1 MAYRLRSPPLV
12 LRGILVGAAYYLG
25 SIVGFALKF
34 PAHSPSVLWPP
45 NSILLAALLLLP
57 RREWWVVFA
66 GALPAHLIVQ
76 LGSGVPAVMSL
87 AFFLSN
93 SSEALIGA
101 LLLRW
106 WIAALRFDSLKNA
119 GGFILAA
126 AIIAPF
132 LSSFLDAGLV
142 TLIGWK
148 ADGYWRVWRMRLP
161 SNALAA
167 LALVPVIV
175 LWVNGGA
182 GWLRRVWSRQRGEA
196 LVMFG
201 GLLAVS
207 AIVFGWEYPRRGA
220 APALMYLPLP
230 FLLWA
235 ALRFGPLGTS
245 TSLLILI
252 LVSLWDAA
260 QGIGPFT
267 DRAPAQN
274 VLSLQMFLLAI
285 SVPLILLAAV
295 IEERRKNATALRE
308 SEERFRAI
316 TDTAPVLIWMSGPD
330 KLCTFFNQGWLDFT
344 GRALEQELGNGWTEL
359 VHSEDY
365 ETCLGTYERSFDQR
379 RPFTMEY
386 RLRRYDG
393 EYRWIIDTAVPR
405 FAPDGSFLGYI
416 GSATDITER
425 KRAEEAL
432 AQNENQ
438 VRLFVEHT
446 PAAVAM
452 FDRNMRYIL
461 TSRRWLQDYNLGDVN
476 IIGWSHYEVFP
487 EIPERWKAFHRRA
500 LAGEVQSCEEDSFRR
515 LDGTTDWIR
524 WELHPW
530 RAADSEIGGII
541 MFTEAITERKKAEG
555 RLKVQYAITHVLSES
570 ASLAQAVPRVLRATC
585 ECLDWDYG
593 EVWMLDGRSNRLVL
607 QSWHAPSDEL
617 GDFVT
622 ASRGISLPLGNGL
635 PGTIGRTRTPAWIED
650 IESDSAS
657 SRALIAARSGLCS
670 AAGFPILLGDE
681 ILAVLTLFSRARRRP
696 DAEMLEL
703 MGSVAGQIAQ
713 FTERKRAEAALRE
726 SEAQLKLAMEAARIG
741 YWETDLASGRVM
753 RSDGYRTIL
762 GVEPQK
768 SVVTRED
775 FFSLVHPE
783 DRRLL
788 RTEADRWVETGS
800 GGDSEFRIV
809 RPDGTLI
816 WLACRAQVI
825 TDPQGRPTRIQGM
838 AVDITK
844 RKEAEEEIRTLK
856 ERLEAENVYLR
867 SEVSGAHRFGEIIG
881 SSKSILSVVRQ
892 AELVATTDT
901 TVLILGET
909 GTGKELLARA
919 VHARSKRSERPL
931 VKVNCS
937 ALPSE
942 LMESELFGH
951 EKGAFTG
958 ASARQ
963 IGRFELAD
971 GATIFLD
978 EIGELPLALQAKLLR
993 VLQEGEFERLGNP
1006 RTVKVNTRVIAAT
1019 NRDLAENVRKGLF
1032 RADLY
1037 YRLNVY
1043 PMYLP
1048 PLRKRKEDIEVL
1060 AATFLKETSQRLGRS
1075 FGPIPR
1081 RVLDALC
1088 AYDWPGNVRELQ
1100 NVIERAALIS
1110 ADKILQLPEGWESMS
1125 RLEEEPTG
1133 LSRHT
1138 LLSLDQSFTEQ
1149 ATLTML
1155 ERHHILQVLEQTGW
1169 RVEGSKGAAAI
1180 LGLNPSTLRSRM
1192 HKLGIKR
1199 PDRSKSAWN

>member
-1 MAYRLRSPPLV
+1 
-12 LRGILVGAAYYLG
+12 
-25 SIVGFALKF
+25 
-34 PAHSPSVLWPP
+34 
-45 NSILLAALLLLP
+45 
-57 RREWWVVFA
+57 
-66 GALPAHLIVQ
+66 
-76 LGSGVPAVMSL
+76 
-87 AFFLSN
+87 
-93 SSEALIGA
+93 
-101 LLLRW
+101 
-106 WIAALRFDSLKNA
+106 LKNA
-119 GGFILAA
+119 GAFILAA
-126 AIIAPF
+126 VVIAPF
-132 LSSFLDAGLV
+132 LSSFLDAGFV
-142 TLIGWK
+142 TFLGWK

-161 SNALAA
+161 ANALTA
-167 LALVPVIV
+167 LTLVPVIV
-175 LWVNGGA
+175 LWFNEGA
-182 GWLRRVWSRQRGEA
+182 AWLRRVWSQQRGEA
-196 LVMFG
+196 LVMIG
-201 GLLAVS
+201 GLLVVS
-207 AIVFGWEYPRRGA
+207 AVIFGWEYPRRGA

-245 TSLLILI
+245 TSLLILV
-252 LVSLWDAA
+252 LVSMWDAA
-260 QGIGPFT
+260 RGMGPFT

-285 SVPLILLAAV
+285 SVPLTLLAAAL
-295 IEERRKNATALRE
+295 EERRMNAHYLRD
-308 SEERFRAI
+308 SEERFRTMAE
-316 TDTAPVLIWMSGPD
+316 TTPVLIWTTGAD
-330 KLCTFFNQGWLDFT
+330 KRVNYLSKRWGEFT
-344 GRALEQELGNGWTEL
+344 GRTIKQDLPESWLE
-359 VHSEDY
+359 VIHPDDY
-365 ETCLGTYERSFDQR
+365 QRCMDTYTHCFDQR
-379 RPFTMEY
+379 RPFTIEY

-393 EYRWIIDTAVPR
+393 EYRWIIDKGVPR
-405 FAPDGSFLGYI
+405 FAGDGSFLGYI

-425 KRAEEAL
+425 KRAEDAL

-452 FDRNMRYIL
+452 FDRNLRYIM
-461 TSRRWLQDYNLGDVN
+461 TSRRWLTDYNLGDVN
-476 IIGWSHYEVFP
+476 IIGWCHYDVFP
-487 EIPERWKAFHRRA
+487 EMPEKWKAVHRRA
-500 LAGEVQSCEEDSFRR
+500 LAGEVQSCEEDSFLR
-515 LDGTTDWIR
+515 LDGTIAWIR
-524 WELHPW
+524 WEVHPW
-530 RAADSEIGGII
+530 RAADGAIGGII
-541 MFTEAITERKKAEG
+541 MFTEVVTERKRAEA
-555 RLKVQYAITHVLSES
+555 RLKAQYAITHVLSES
-570 ASLAQAVPRVLRATC
+570 ASLAQAAPRVLRSVC

-593 EVWMLDGRSNRLVL
+593 EVWMLDRRSDRLVL
-607 QSWHAPSDEL
+607 QSWHTASEEL
-617 GDFVT
+617 GDFVS
-622 ASRGISLPLGNGL
+622 ASRGMTLPLGSGL
-635 PGTIGRTRTPAWIED
+635 PGSIWKSRTPVWID
-650 IESDSAS
+650 DLESDGNS

-670 AAGFPILLGDE
+670 AAGLPVLLGDE
-681 ILAVLTLFSRARRRP
+681 ILAVLTFFSRDRRNT
-696 DAEMLEL
+696 DGEILTL
-703 MGSVAGQIAQ
+703 MGSVGGQIAQ

-741 YWETDLASGRVM
+741 YWETDLTTGRVM
-753 RSDGYRTIL
+753 RSDGYRNIL
-762 GVEPQK
+762 GFDTQK
-768 SVVTRED
+768 SVTTRDD

-783 DRRLL
+783 DRRRLWE
-788 RTEADRWVETGS
+788 EAAGWVETRT
-800 GGDSEFRIV
+800 GGDSEFRVV
-809 RPDGTLI
+809 RPDGGVRWI
-816 WLACRAQVI
+816 ASRAQVI
-825 TDPQGRPTRIQGM
+825 TDSHGQATRIQGM
-838 AVDITK
+838 AVDITE
-844 RKEAEEEIRTLK
+844 RKEAEDEIRTLK
-856 ERLEAENVYLR
+856 ERLEADNVYLR

-901 TVLILGET
+901 TILILGET

-978 EIGELPLALQAKLLR
+978 EIGDLPLALQAKLLR

-1006 RTVKVNTRVIAAT
+1006 KTVKVNTRVIAAT

-1043 PMYLP
+1043 PIYLP

-1075 FGPIPR
+1075 FGPMPW
-1081 RVLDALC
+1081 RVLDALR

-1110 ADKILQLPEGWESMS
+1110 ADNILQLPEGWESMS
-1125 RLEEEPTG
+1125 RLEEEPVG

-1138 LLSLDQSFTEQ
+1138 LLSLDESFTEQ

-1169 RVEGSKGAAAI
+1169 RVEGSKGAAAV

-1199 PDRSKSAWN
+1199 PDRTTKSTWN